1 MAMAAI
7 NLSFAL
13 RGPPVFSAPL
23 LSIHFRPPSR
33 HNIYRPFTAP
43 ERSPSFDGLYVSD
56 SALSVLEES
65 RSPRRPKQAHKR
77 RRTRTELREAAGTE
91 FRTTQWSFGIDIVHP
106 SIRPSLRPNIITR
119 REAPR
124 PRRDGGEEEEEDGRR
139 ERMRQDKFSWITRFK
154 SNV

>member
-106 SIRPSLRPNIITR
+106 SIRPSVPPSKYHNTAGSSSP
-119 REAPR
+119 APR
-124 PRRDGGEEEEEDGRR
+124 RRRRGGGGWQTGKNAA
-139 ERMRQDKFSWITRFK
+139 RQIFMDYEI
-154 SNV
+154 